1 MVLDL
6 TAAAELHKVKLIWA
20 NNTGYKND
28 YFEVEKL
35 NEKSSNFEKIAII
48 NSMNGDKMES
58 YTAFD
63 EQPTEGDNIYRINL
77 VGTDGTTKVSNQS
90 VVKFNKAYDFRIFP
104 NPASDYIDVDLK
116 QYEGKTV
123 TLQVYNSFGKVIAT
137 QQVERASSVPVH
149 LDLNPIAAGQYL
161 IRVTSE
167 GRKAAVKKFVIQN

>member
-1 MVLDL
+1 MKMNSIHNYIKIKKIIAFFFITSLSLLSLKAQITTPLSEENQLERTTLIPASDSLRVEVLPC
-6 TAAAELHKVKLIWA
+6 AV
-20 NNTGYKND
+20 G
-28 YFEVEKL
+28 
-35 NEKSSNFEKIAII
+35 S
-48 NSMNGDKMES
+48 
-58 YTAFD
+58 
-63 EQPTEGDNIYRINL
+63 NIYRINL

-90 VVKFNKAYDFRIFP
+90 IVKFNKAYDFRIFP

-137 QQVERASSVPVH
+137 QQVERASSLPVH

-167 GRKAAVKKFVIQN
+167 GRKAAVEKFVIQN